1 MANHVND
8 VIVTTFRSN
17 ITNEMWKKIAT
28 KGLIG
33 TNMIPNPES
42 NLSDQLTKSH
52 LHTTRDADVATLTQR
67 EGQIALRLKG
77 AALIHSDQVDGNGAS
92 ILKYIRMKLL

>member
-1 MANHVND
+1 
-8 VIVTTFRSN
+8 
-17 ITNEMWKKIAT
+17 
-28 KGLIG
+28 
-33 TNMIPNPES
+33 MIPNPES

-77 AALIHSDQVDGNGAS
+77 AALIHSDQVDGNGAT
-92 ILKYIRMKLL
+92 ILKYRRIKLLWYASHMTLKFNNAGNIGTSCYNS